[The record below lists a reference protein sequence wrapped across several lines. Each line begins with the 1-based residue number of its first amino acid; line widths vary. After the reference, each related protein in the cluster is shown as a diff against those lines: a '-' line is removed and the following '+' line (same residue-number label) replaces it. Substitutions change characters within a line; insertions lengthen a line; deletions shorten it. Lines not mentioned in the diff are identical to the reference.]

1 MAVDPL
7 ELLFARGNASLV
19 RDVVVDGRTIVRE
32 GKVVGVDLPAIE
44 TELRGQYRANVGKLS
59 HFQRAWRPLSA
70 SLENWFET
78 QLTCG

>member
-7 ELLFARGNASLV
+7 QLLFARGNAALV

-44 TELRGQYRANVGKLS
+44 RELRGMYREGVRQFGGL
-59 HFQRAWRPLSA
+59 QRAWGPLEGALSG
-70 SLENWFET
+70 WFEG
-78 QLTCG
+78 QLGCG